1 MRVTYLRLGGPSGGS
16 SEGVEGVWDRS
27 HRIPDFILNLEYLRE
42 GALSLHA
49 LPCDSAWS
57 HEFGP
62 SATDTTST
70 RDRNRNSCNAPA
82 GETEHLWSLPV
93 SVYEADA
100 RLEHVSH

>member
-49 LPCDSAWS
+49 LPWTRP
-57 HEFGP
+57 G
-62 SATDTTST
+62 ATNLA
-70 RDRNRNSCNAPA
+70 RAPPTLRRHA
-82 GETEHLWSLPV
+82 TATATEATH
-93 SVYEADA
+93 
-100 RLEHVSH
+100 RLAKR